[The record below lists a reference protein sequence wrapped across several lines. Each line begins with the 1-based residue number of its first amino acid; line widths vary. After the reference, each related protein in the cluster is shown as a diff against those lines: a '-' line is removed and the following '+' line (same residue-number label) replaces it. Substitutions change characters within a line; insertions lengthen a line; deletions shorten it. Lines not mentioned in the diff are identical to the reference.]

1 MKTQKPTIYF
11 DYASATPVDP
21 RVLRV
26 LTVATKRYFA
36 NPSAI
41 HGLGVAARRVLDE
54 ARGKVAQV
62 LGAHSDEIVFVSGGT
77 ESDNLALLGV
87 VRAFKQK
94 HPTIQPHIIVS
105 SIEHAAV
112 MSTAQVL
119 RDEGVDVS
127 VLPVDHTGQVSVTAL
142 RKLIRPETILVS
154 VMLAN
159 NEIGTIEPVMDIA
172 KEVRHARRHKESDD
186 RVGARY
192 PLLHTDASQALNYI
206 PIAVEKMGVDL
217 LTLNGSK
224 LYGPK
229 GTGALFV
236 KRGTPI
242 APILFGGDQ
251 EFGLRPGTEALPAL
265 LAFAE
270 AVVLADKLRAKES
283 ARLATLQNY
292 TISKLQKLPYHIRI
306 NGGIASRLPNNIN
319 FTIPGYNGEMIVIYL
334 DARGV
339 CASVKSA
346 CKSTD
351 AEPSHVISALN
362 LKDADVEAGSV
373 RISFGRGT
381 TKKEI
386 DYFLKSLF
394 DILKLL
400 KA

>member
-1 MKTQKPTIYF
+1 MKTKKPTIYF

-26 LTVATKRYFA
+26 LTLATKRYYA

-41 HGLGVAARRVLDE
+41 HSLGVAAHRALDE
-54 ARGKVAQV
+54 ARSKVATV
-62 LGAHSDEIVFVSGGT
+62 LGAHADEVVFVSGGT
-77 ESDNLALLGV
+77 ESDNLAILGTI
-87 VRAFKQK
+87 RAFKK
-94 HPTIQPHIIVS
+94 IHPTIRPHIVVS

-112 MSTAQVL
+112 LGAVDASVDT
-119 RDEGVDVS
+119 GVDVS
-127 VLPVDHTGQVSVTAL
+127 LLPVTHDGVVDLKML

-154 VMLAN
+154 VMMAN
-159 NEIGTIEPVMDIA
+159 NEIGTIQPVVEIA
-172 KEVRHARRHKESDD
+172 KEVRHARRHKQSDD

-192 PLLHTDASQALNYI
+192 PLFHTDASQSLNYL

-217 LTLNGSK
+217 LTINGSK

-251 EFGLRPGTEALPAL
+251 EFGLRPGTESLPAL
-265 LAFAE
+265 IAFAE
-270 AVVLADKLRAKES
+270 AVSLASSMRDKEVLRMS
-283 ARLATLQNY
+283 ALQKY
-292 TISKLQKLPYHIRI
+292 AVAKLQKLPYPIRI
-306 NGGIASRLPNNIN
+306 NGSLEHRLPNNIN
-319 FTIPGYNGEMIVIYL
+319 FTVLGYNGEMLVVYL

-351 AEPSHVISALN
+351 AEPSHVIKALD
-362 LKDADVEAGSV
+362 LEATDVEAGSV

-386 DYFLKSLF
+386 DLFLKALV
-394 DILKLL
+394 DTLKLL
-400 KA
+400 KV